1 MAWLRSLREESSPP
15 VSAIRKRGRSAD
27 DDDDDDAEES
37 RAVRTKKE
45 LSRKEPVF
53 RHNVRKMSAK
63 TISSGRLQ
71 LRF

>member
-15 VSAIRKRGRSAD
+15 VSAIRKRGRSA